1 MPKIKFHNILK
12 KSIEKKAL
20 SYLLNKQG
28 RKGSNIKYTHLE
40 MSEYLMPNNENL
52 SIDDKRKIF
61 EIRNEMVFIPA
72 NLSSSEKIEKCIC
85 GEKEDMMH
93 IYSCKY
99 LNNNEEVIPYE
110 EILKEDVKLQ
120 SKVHKRFENNMK
132 QREKLR
138 DMNNHESNSHA
149 ILRDPLSSLLE
160 YSNGDK

>member
-1 MPKIKFHNILK
+1 MKWFLYLQIFHQVK
-12 KSIEKKAL
+12 
-20 SYLLNKQG
+20 
-28 RKGSNIKYTHLE
+28 
-40 MSEYLMPNNENL
+40 
-52 SIDDKRKIF
+52 
-61 EIRNEMVFIPA
+61 
-72 NLSSSEKIEKCIC
+72 
-85 GEKEDMMH
+85 
-93 IYSCKY
+93 KY

-160 YSNGDK
+160 YSNGNK